1 MLYQYEVG
9 SKSTLDQS
17 NVTLVLRH
25 REVIY
30 SVFLVVL
37 SIKVCDNI
45 FSVLG
50 CNSLAENHTYFVV
63 GFVSQSNVS
72 GDPRFILFTPGV
84 QLDKN
89 VDSLGQQVSLARK
102 ILYACRIK

>member
-1 MLYQYEVG
+1 M
-9 SKSTLDQS
+9 
-17 NVTLVLRH
+17 
-25 REVIY
+25 
-30 SVFLVVL
+30 VFPD
-37 SIKVCDNI
+37 IVCLKWCYPL
-45 FSVLG
+45 VLG

-89 VDSLGQQVSLARK
+89 VDSLGQQVSFARK
-102 ILYACRIK
+102 VLYACRIKLTC